1 MNNMNTTIHLPR
13 ILCLHGGGTN
23 AAIFQMQ
30 CRVLEKRLGRSFRLV
45 YAQAPFTSTEPGP
58 DVTSVYRNY
67 GPFRVWFCD
76 HNMSK
81 FLTSR
86 DVATAIDASLALA
99 MAADDAKGA
108 TGDWVGLLGF
118 SQGAKAA
125 ASILYRQQRCAI
137 TNFRFAIL
145 FAGRGPL
152 VWLMPD
158 LPRPDGLVDAA
169 TPFTYASSPWV
180 SLGSDEHMLR
190 LPTVHV
196 HGVNDPGLEYHRDL
210 LREYCDPLQA
220 TLLEWA
226 GDHRMPIKSRDVEAV
241 VQQIHRVARET
252 EAPSVMMTGKGF
264 YGRAVENGFSL
275 QSLSMYI

>member
-1 MNNMNTTIHLPR
+1 MNNAVTMDLPR

-23 AAIFQMQ
+23 AVIFRMQ

-67 GPFRVWFCD
+67 GPFRLWFCD

-81 FLTSR
+81 VLTSR

-125 ASILYRQQRCAI
+125 ASILYRQQMCGM

-158 LPRPDGLVDAA
+158 LPQPQGLVDAA
-169 TPFTYASSPWV
+169 TPFTHTLSPWHTM
-180 SLGSDEHMLR
+180 SSDEHMLR

-196 HGVNDPGLEYHRDL
+196 HGVNDPGLEHHRDL
-210 LREYCDPLQA
+210 LRDYCDPLQA

-241 VQQIHRVARET
+241 AQQILQVSRET
-252 EAPSVMMTGKGF
+252 ETPSVMMAGKGL
-264 YGRAVENGFSL
+264 YGKPVENGFSL
-275 QSLSMYI
+275 QTLSMYI

>member
-1 MNNMNTTIHLPR
+1 MNNAATIHLPR

-23 AAIFQMQ
+23 ALIFQMQ
-30 CRVLEKRLGRSFRLV
+30 CRVLEKRLAHSFRLV
-45 YAQAPFTSTEPGP
+45 YAQAPFTSREPGP
-58 DVTSVYRNY
+58 DVTSVHRDY

-81 FLTSR
+81 ALTSR
-86 DVATAIDASLALA
+86 DVVTAIDASLAHA

-118 SQGAKAA
+118 SQGAKVA
-125 ASILYRQQRCAI
+125 ASILYRQQRCGI
-137 TNFRFAIL
+137 THFRFAIL

-158 LPRPDGLVDAA
+158 LPLPHGLVDAA
-169 TPFTYASSPWV
+169 TPFTHPSS
-180 SLGSDEHMLR
+180 SSFTMGSDEHMLR

-196 HGVNDPGLEYHRDL
+196 HGLNDPGLEHHRDM
-210 LREYCDPLQA
+210 LRKYCDPLQA

-226 GDHRMPIKSRDVEAV
+226 GDHRMPIKSRDVETV
-241 VQQIHRVARET
+241 VQQIHRVAKET
-252 EAPSVMMTGKGF
+252 ETPSVMMAEGGF
-264 YGRAVENGFSL
+264 HGRSVENSFSL
-275 QSLSMYI
+275 QTLSMYI

>member
-1 MNNMNTTIHLPR
+1 M
-13 ILCLHGGGTN
+13 
-23 AAIFQMQ
+23 IFQMQ
-30 CRVLEKRLGRSFRLV
+30 CLVLEKRLGLFFRLV
-45 YAQAPFTSTEPGP
+45 YAQAPFTSTAPGP
-58 DVTSVYRNY
+58 DVTAVYKNH

-81 FLTSR
+81 VLTSR

-108 TGDWVGLLGF
+108 TGDWASLLGF

-125 ASILYRQQRCAI
+125 ASILYRKQRCGI
-137 TNFRFAIL
+137 TSFRFAIL

-158 LPRPDGLVDAA
+158 VPQPCGLVDAA
-169 TPFTYASSPWV
+169 TQFTNPSSPW
-180 SLGSDEHMLR
+180 LAMGSDEHILR

-196 HGVNDPGLEYHRDL
+196 PGVDNPGLEHHRDL

-226 GDHRMPIKSRDVEAV
+226 GDHRMPITSRGVETV

-252 EAPSVMMTGKGF
+252 ETPSVMMTGKGF
-264 YGRAVENGFSL
+264 YGRLVENGSSL
-275 QSLSMYI
+275 QTLRMYF

>member
-1 MNNMNTTIHLPR
+1 MNNAVTIHLPR

-23 AAIFQMQ
+23 AVIFRMQ
-30 CRVLEKRLGRSFRLV
+30 CRVLEKHLGRSFRLV

-81 FLTSR
+81 VLTSR
-86 DVATAIDASLALA
+86 DVATAIDASLTLA

-125 ASILYRQQRCAI
+125 ASILYRQQRCGI
-137 TNFRFAIL
+137 TNFRFSIL

-158 LPRPDGLVDAA
+158 LPQPHGLVNAS
-169 TPFTYASSPWV
+169 TPFTHPSSPC
-180 SLGSDEHMLR
+180 LTMGSNEHMLR

-196 HGVNDPGLEYHRDL
+196 HGLNDPGLENHRDL
-210 LREYCDPLQA
+210 LRDYCDPLQA

-226 GDHRMPIKSRDVEAV
+226 GDHRMPIKSRDVETV

-252 EAPSVMMTGKGF
+252 ETPSVMMTGKGF
-264 YGRAVENGFSL
+264 YARSIENGFSL
-275 QSLSMYI
+275 QTLSMYI

>member
-1 MNNMNTTIHLPR
+1 MNNAATIHLPR

-23 AAIFQMQ
+23 AEIFQMQ

-45 YAQAPFTSTEPGP
+45 YAQAPYTSTQPGP
-58 DVTSVYRNY
+58 DVTSVYRSY

-81 FLTSR
+81 VLTSR
-86 DVATAIDASLALA
+86 DVATAIDTSIALA
-99 MAADDAKGA
+99 MASDDANGA

-125 ASILYRQQRCAI
+125 ASILYRQQKCGI

-158 LPRPDGLVDAA
+158 LAQPHGLVDAS
-169 TPFTYASSPWV
+169 TPFTHSSSPW
-180 SLGSDEHMLR
+180 LTMASDEHILR

-196 HGVNDPGLEYHRDL
+196 HGVNDPGLEHHRDL
-210 LREYCDPLQA
+210 LRDYCDPLQA

-226 GDHRMPIKSRDVEAV
+226 GDHRMPIKSRDVDAV
-241 VQQIHRVARET
+241 VKQIQRVARET
-252 EAPSVMMTGKGF
+252 GVPSAMMTGKQF
-264 YGRAVENGFSL
+264 YGTSVESGFSL
-275 QSLSMYI
+275 QTLSMYI